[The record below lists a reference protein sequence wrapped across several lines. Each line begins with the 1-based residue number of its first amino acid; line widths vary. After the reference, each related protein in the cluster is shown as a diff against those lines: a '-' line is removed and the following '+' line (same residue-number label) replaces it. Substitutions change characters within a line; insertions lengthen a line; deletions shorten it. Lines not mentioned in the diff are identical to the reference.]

1 MQQVLEV
8 YKKSFLEQHIG
19 LNFTVQ
25 MISLIIILLVAM
37 FSLRLVGKKSISQ
50 LTLPNVVF
58 VFIFTTCMGTLVTM
72 PQALL
77 IALILTAVIIT
88 IIITIEIL
96 QLKYDWLE
104 RLLVGRPNV
113 LVYNGEPDTE
123 QLKKAKITID
133 MLESQI
139 RLQGLHGLY
148 ECKTITLEPNGNI
161 GVEIKPEYEP
171 IQKIYFDEAIK
182 QILKAIDKNNEYIE
196 AVYPDLTNVFE
207 EAKGK
212 LDKKDKN
219 T

>member
-1 MQQVLEV
+1 MQQVLEI
-8 YKKSFLEQHIG
+8 YLNSFLEHKVG
-19 LNFTVQ
+19 LNFIVQ
-25 MISLIIILLVAM
+25 MISLILILLISM

-58 VFIFTTCMGTLVTM
+58 VFIFTNCMGTLITT
-72 PQALL
+72 PQALF
-77 IALILTAVIIT
+77 IALILTAVIIM
-88 IIITIEIL
+88 IIIIIEFL

-104 RLLVGRPNV
+104 RFLVGRPNV
-113 LVYNGEPDTE
+113 LVYEGEPDTE

-139 RLQGLHGLY
+139 RLQGLHSLY

-161 GVEIKPEYEP
+161 GIEIKPEYEP

-182 QILKAIDKNNEYIE
+182 QILQAIDKNNEYIE

-212 LDKKDKN
+212 LNKQD
-219 T
+219 TET